1 MKTGKS
7 AIKTAEKD
15 CSQTPWYLIRALER
29 IEGRKFDLDVC
40 ALAATAKA
48 KRYYSL
54 DERGEDCLDLDWSA
68 LNWCN
73 PPFSHITPFV
83 EKAAV
88 EAKKG
93 RTTYMIMPASPETG
107 YVRLTKKLADT
118 VIEMPYRIQF
128 TRANGEPFLDG
139 KGKAQSPQFSCLIAV
154 FTPLG
159 LHTGRARHIEIDFR
173 EMMK

>member
-7 AIKTAEKD
+7 VIKTAEKD

-29 IEGRKFDLDVC
+29 IAGRKFDLDVC
-40 ALAATAKA
+40 ALGATAKA
-48 KRYYSL
+48 DRYYSL
-54 DERGEDCLDLDWSA
+54 DERGENCLELDWTT

-73 PPFSHITPFV
+73 PPFSNITPFV
-83 EKAAV
+83 EKAA
-88 EAKKG
+88 EQARCG

-107 YVRLTKKLADT
+107 YVRLAKSLADT
-118 VIEMPYRIQF
+118 IIEMPYRIQF

-139 KGKAQSPQFSCLIAV
+139 KGKPQSPQFSCLIAV